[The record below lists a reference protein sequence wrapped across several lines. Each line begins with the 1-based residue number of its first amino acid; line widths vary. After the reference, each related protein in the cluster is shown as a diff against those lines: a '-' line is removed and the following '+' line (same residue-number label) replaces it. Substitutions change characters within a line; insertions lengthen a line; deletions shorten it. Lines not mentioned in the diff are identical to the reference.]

1 MSKKNK
7 KSRKEVAQK
16 VDKLTAEFAEIWDG
30 SGDGIPSD
38 VLGSYTGNPTE
49 VDRPIQEADD
59 L

>member
-7 KSRKEVAQK
+7 KSLKEVAPN
-16 VDKLTAEFAEIWDG
+16 VEKLTAAFPELRDG

-49 VDRPIQEADD
+49 VDRPIQDADD

>member
-38 VLGSYTGNPTE
+38 VLGSYTGQSCDG
-49 VDRPIQEADD
+49 DRPVQDADD